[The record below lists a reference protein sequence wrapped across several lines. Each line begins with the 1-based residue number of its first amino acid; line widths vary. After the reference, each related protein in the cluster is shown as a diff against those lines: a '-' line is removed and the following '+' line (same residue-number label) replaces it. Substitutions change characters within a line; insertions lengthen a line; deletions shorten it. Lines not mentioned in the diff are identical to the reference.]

1 MYAAL
6 LWWLRYS
13 MFSIYRLESMD
24 MALWWLK
31 LAAETA
37 AELDVMVRLVLG

>member
-6 LWWLRYS
+6 WWWLRNS

-37 AELDVMVRLVLG
+37 AELDVIVSEVLG